1 MPEEGATTSGPR
13 MTNGSKSALEV
24 VHPTKPISE
33 YPIQVVLLPK
43 PISVSRTRHNHQRMR
58 MSVVSDE
65 SDGEAAA
72 EIVKILQQNGF
83 ASASTYRI
91 PFF

>member
-13 MTNGSKSALEV
+13 MTNGNKWALEV
-24 VHPTKPISE
+24 VHPTKRISE

-43 PISVSRTRHNHQRMR
+43 PISVSRTRHYHQRTR

-65 SDGEAAA
+65 SDGEAVAGT
-72 EIVKILQQNGF
+72 VTLF
-83 ASASTYRI
+83 AFDET
-91 PFF
+91 